1 MNMVIQP
8 PYKEVSEHAIR
19 MNMFL
24 MLAGKL
30 VSLIGSYIYSF
41 AVGLFVLKLTGS
53 GMSFA
58 AMLIFS
64 VLPRVLIGP
73 FAGVVADRFDRK
85 RMVVM
90 MDFLSGIV
98 VLLLFWLTTS
108 KGIHLSYIYLTG
120 ALLSTFNTFFNVTV
134 DASLP
139 NLVDDKR
146 LIRLNSLNQGMDSLG
161 EIVGPLLGGVIFA
174 LIDIKMF
181 FLINGISFI
190 LSAIS
195 ELFIDFELTATR
207 EEKMLKQET
216 ASLKKVIMDLK
227 EGIAYTKTD
236 GFLMTLLSFSLMTN
250 FFMNLGYVVPISYI
264 VNNVFQMKS
273 SWYGI
278 ISGAYPVG
286 IFIGS
291 LLISILP
298 EVQKKYKMMIGCLT
312 TVACTLIIIGV
323 LASSYFQFL
332 NQGIIFALYTIIIFI
347 MGASTIMVN
356 IPIFVVLQRKIPD
369 SFRGRVFGL
378 LRTTVMAMIPFSF
391 LLAGLLIERIMPFI
405 LPIAGGVG
413 FLVIVLF
420 AAKNKHVKAM

>member
-8 PYKEVSEHAIR
+8 PYKEVSENAIR

-64 VLPRVLIGP
+64 VLPRVIIGP

-90 MDFLSGIV
+90 MDFFSGIV

-216 ASLKKVIMDLK
+216 TSLKKVIMDLK

-236 GFLMTLLSFSLMTN
+236 GFLMTLFSFSLMTN

-291 LLISILP
+291 LLISVLP
-298 EVQKKYKMMIGCLT
+298 EVQKKYKMIIGCLA
-312 TVACTLIIIGV
+312 TVACTLIMIGV

-347 MGASTIMVN
+347 MGVSTIMVN

-391 LLAGLLIERIMPFI
+391 LLAGLLIEKIMPFI